1 MDIVQKGL
9 SFSYLLNFFWTVSA
23 NISLIFLSGYLL
35 DNSCAKDPRLDAGW
49 ALGLSIVGVL
59 ACLYHILALNLHNHY
74 GVFPAGPVL
83 TKRFSLCGSPENDYM
98 HLSISVFSV
107 CDLSKV
113 LIDGAFDLLYLP
125 LAFFAFVIK
134 KATCDSI
141 DFTMSRAEA
150 RAGDKYLYYFNP
162 CKSGAVE
169 GVFDKESTARDIFGM
184 TMFLSL
190 WAYIPAILLRGDGL
204 SDVPAFALESGPSSA
219 SYTGCS
225 EDVERTLVANDV
237 FIVGFFFLIILNIL
251 SVVYA
256 NSGESMNKAVVFGA
270 GNELGDPVRPSKFR
284 NGVNF
289 DHGEYG
295 MGSRGMP

>member
-1 MDIVQKGL
+1 MDILQKGL
-9 SFSYLLNFFWTVSA
+9 SFTYLLNFFWTVSA

-59 ACLYHILALNLHNHY
+59 ACLYHILALNLHDHY
-74 GVFPAGPVL
+74 GVFPGGPVL
-83 TKRFSLCGSPENDYM
+83 TKRLSLCGSPENDYQ
-98 HLSISVFSV
+98 HLSLSVFSV
-107 CDLSKV
+107 CDMSKV
-113 LIDGAFDLLYLP
+113 LLDGAFDFLYLP

-134 KATCDSI
+134 KASCDQM
-141 DFTMSRAEA
+141 DLTLSRAEA
-150 RAGDKYLYYFNP
+150 RAGDKYLYRLHP
-162 CKSGAVE
+162 CKSGAVG

-204 SDVPAFALESGPSSA
+204 SDVPELALESGPSSA
-219 SYTGCS
+219 SYSGCS
-225 EDVERTLVANDV
+225 ADVERTLVANDV
-237 FIVGFFFLIILNIL
+237 FIVGFFFLIILNIV
-251 SVVYA
+251 SVMYA
-256 NSGESMNKAVVFGA
+256 NSGVSMNKAVVFGA
-270 GNELGDPVRPSKFR
+270 GNELGDPVKPSKFR

-295 MGSRGMP
+295 MGARGMA